1 MVSPRRTSCRRSRIR
16 PARHPGPSAG
26 RPRSIT
32 GAGRR
37 RRSWSACASAAD
49 ARRVGARWRAVRR
62 SMFGCPPHA
71 TPGATLS
78 PRSPQLPA
86 QFHAPCGIRRRRPAP
101 KGDNPMKRPIVPLL
115 VLLLV
120 LVLGAGPRLAR
131 PPAATAQTGT
141 VTFYSG
147 IFFNQPPDCTN
158 LCGGIVQPF
167 TSSQATLA
175 GWGIAGHIASLKL
188 AGVPAIAVY
197 TGENFSGTCETI
209 IEDQAALRG
218 HTVGENQI
226 ASFKL
231 NATCDGP
238 LAPGLN
244 PVPFVSDVI
253 VKAQPQGTRFST
265 CPSSYTWRATDLN
278 LGIDNVP
285 EVTLC
290 LHFTGDPA
298 KDPYIPAL
306 RRGVTATDGVTCN
319 NTVGFDEGVPG
330 GQAIVLC
337 RANPALTP
345 SALTL
350 DLRTAV
356 VTR

>member
-26 RPRSIT
+26 RPRSTT

-37 RRSWSACASAAD
+37 RRSWSACASPAD
-49 ARRVGARWRAVRR
+49 ARRVGARWRAVRC
-62 SMFGCPPHA
+62 SMLGFPPHA
-71 TPGATLS
+71 TPGVTLS
-78 PRSPQLPA
+78 PRNHQLPA
-86 QFHAPCGIRRRRPAP
+86 QFHAPCGIRRRCPAP

-131 PPAATAQTGT
+131 PPVATAQTGT

-175 GWGIAGHIASLKL
+175 GWGIAGHI
-188 AGVPAIAVY
+188 
-197 TGENFSGTCETI
+197 
-209 IEDQAALRG
+209 
-218 HTVGENQI
+218 VGENQI

-337 RANPALTP
+337 RANPA
-345 SALTL
+345 
-350 DLRTAV
+350 
-356 VTR
+356 